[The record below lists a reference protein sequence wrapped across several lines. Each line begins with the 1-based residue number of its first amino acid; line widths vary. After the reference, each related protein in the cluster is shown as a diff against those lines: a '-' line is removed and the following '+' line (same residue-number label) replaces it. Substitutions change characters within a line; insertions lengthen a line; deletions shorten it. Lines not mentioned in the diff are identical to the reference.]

1 MGGVRLPGKAPEQ
14 EKKKITWLL
23 IAAAVI
29 AMISIIITITALVTI
44 NPGGGIDDDLP
55 LVEDTPTKGERY
67 SDLMNLFAYLDDEM
81 TEEEVIELMK
91 TLDIDESFLQL
102 NKKYGEELK
111 AEDEDEY
118 NNSDLPVSYIAATTI
133 DPVADYS
140 GQDIEYISFNYL
152 PADEEED
159 AMIDNIEYHVFHDGK
174 HDCVLQTSE
183 GEFTHIFGDY
193 ANSYDSVTDA
203 LDDCLMDIQ

>member
-1 MGGVRLPGKAPEQ
+1 MSGMRLPGKAPEQ
-14 EKKKITWLL
+14 EKKKVAWLL
-23 IAAAVI
+23 VVAAVI
-29 AMISIIITITALVTI
+29 AVISIIVTITALVTV
-44 NPGGGIDDDLP
+44 NPGGGVDDNIEIVD
-55 LVEDTPTKGERY
+55 DIPTKEEKY

-91 TLDIDESFLQL
+91 VLDIDENFLQL

-111 AEDEDEY
+111 VEDEDEY

-133 DPVADYS
+133 DSAADYS

-174 HDCVLQTSE
+174 HDYVAQTSE
-183 GEFTHIFGDY
+183 GEFTNVFGDY

-203 LDDCLMDIQ
+203 LDDCLMNIQ